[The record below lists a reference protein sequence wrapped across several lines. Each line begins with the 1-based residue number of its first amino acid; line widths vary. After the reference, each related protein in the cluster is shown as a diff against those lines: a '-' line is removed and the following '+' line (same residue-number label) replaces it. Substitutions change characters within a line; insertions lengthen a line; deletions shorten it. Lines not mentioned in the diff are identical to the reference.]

1 MGEEDRWGR
10 RPRGRYFEQL
20 QCPWDNYS
28 RLSVLSLPWFP
39 PAAFVPL
46 LPSPPFGRVLR
57 GKAEGELTGVP
68 QVGAG
73 GDCVGFGRQAQST
86 WGGRGGQD
94 VSPLCGD
101 RNTRRGIVPC

>member
-1 MGEEDRWGR
+1 MGEASTRELFLTAAVPVG
-10 RPRGRYFEQL
+10 QL
-20 QCPWDNYS
+20 LQAEP
-28 RLSVLSLPWFP
+28 VLSLPWLR

-86 WGGRGGQD
+86 WGGRGG
-94 VSPLCGD
+94 
-101 RNTRRGIVPC
+101 